1 MRLLEEKILSE
12 GRVLPG
18 NILKVDGFLNQQ
30 IDIDLLDAMGR
41 EFAALFQGTRVTK
54 ILTVEASGIALACIT
69 ARHLGNVPVI
79 FGKKHKTLNRDES
92 VYSTPIFSFT
102 HHTSYDVTVAKRL
115 LLPGDRVLIIDDF
128 LADGKAV
135 RGMMDLIAQA
145 GARLTGVGI
154 AIEKGFQGGGDKLR
168 AEGVPVHSLAII
180 DEMNGEEIRFRP
192 QP

>member
-12 GRVLPG
+12 GQVLPG

-30 IDIDLLDAMGR
+30 IDIDLLNAVGR
-41 EFAALFQGTRVTK
+41 EFSALFQGTRVTK

-69 ARHLGNVPVI
+69 ALHFGNVPVV
-79 FGKKHKTLNRDES
+79 FGKKHKTLNRDAS

-115 LLPGDRVLIIDDF
+115 LSPDDHVLIVDDF
-128 LADGKAV
+128 LADGQAV

-145 GARLTGVGI
+145 GAALAGVGI

-168 AEGVPVHSLAII
+168 AEGVKLHSLAII
-180 DEMNGEEIRFRP
+180 DQMNGENIRFRP
-192 QP
+192 QA